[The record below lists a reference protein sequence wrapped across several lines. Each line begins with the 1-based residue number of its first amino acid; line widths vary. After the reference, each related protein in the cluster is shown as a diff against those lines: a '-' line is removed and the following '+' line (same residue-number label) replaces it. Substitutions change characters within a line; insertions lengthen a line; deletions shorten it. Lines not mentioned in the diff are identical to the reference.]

1 MQGEKRG
8 REVGGRG
15 RTGQTEAEEESHQ
28 LHPGAAER
36 AGAAV
41 RRDALPGRV
50 HEGGAEPAAGPVRG
64 QGAGEGIAP
73 ATSGLERPTEIVQ
86 IRFNPN
92 ACEAFP
98 VLQHQ
103 TLRTQHPNSAASQRI
118 KDNILPHGRFS
129 FKLPFFFHFTR
140 QHFRGK
146 NTKIIHASTQPVP
159 HFIY

>member
-15 RTGQTEAEEESHQ
+15 RTGQTEAAEESHQ

-64 QGAGEGIAP
+64 PGAGEGVAP
-73 ATSGLERPTEIVQ
+73 AAQAAP
-86 IRFNPN
+86 
-92 ACEAFP
+92 
-98 VLQHQ
+98 
-103 TLRTQHPNSAASQRI
+103 AASSSSTGVLCS
-118 KDNILPHGRFS
+118 KLGSGRENDD
-129 FKLPFFFHFTR
+129 K
-140 QHFRGK
+140 
-146 NTKIIHASTQPVP
+146 TKGINQSGNQIIIQKKKK
-159 HFIY
+159 